1 MKYGLGT
8 CADLLPSLNRF
19 QDSYD
24 SMRGRNIQHAIEAV
38 KEKGVDTDLELYDK
52 IEAIP
57 GNSIYQLAKE
67 MGWTTGKTY
76 TAARRLERA
85 GMVHVEKA
93 EKNGRAVLIVKPKA
107 WHEYFTPE
115 ELEEFKRMEI

>member
-1 MKYGLGT
+1 MH
-8 CADLLPSLNRF
+8 
-19 QDSYD
+19 
-24 SMRGRNIQHAIEAV
+24 GRNIQHAIEAV

-52 IEAIP
+52 IEEIP

-67 MGWTTGKTY
+67 MGWTTGRAY

-85 GMVHVEKA
+85 GMVHIEKA

-107 WHEYFTPE
+107 WHEYFTPK
-115 ELEEFKRMEI
+115 ELEEFKQIEMNE

>member
-1 MKYGLGT
+1 
-8 CADLLPSLNRF
+8 
-19 QDSYD
+19 
-24 SMRGRNIQHAIEAV
+24 MRGRNIQRAIDAV

-52 IEAIP
+52 IEEMP
-57 GNSIYQLAKE
+57 GENIYKLSQI
-67 MGWTTGKTY
+67 MGWSPGKTY

-93 EKNGRAVLIVKPKA
+93 EKNGRPVLVIRPKA

-115 ELEEFKRMEI
+115 ELGEFKRMEI

>member
-1 MKYGLGT
+1 
-8 CADLLPSLNRF
+8 
-19 QDSYD
+19 
-24 SMRGRNIQHAIEAV
+24 MRGRNIQRAIEAV

-93 EKNGRAVLIVKPKA
+93 EKNGRAVLIIKPKA
-107 WHEYFTPE
+107 WHEYFTHE